1 MAIVVYKGI
10 NYIDVV
16 GDDQGFDVVEWAQS
30 TRVVVQDRRMKE
42 GRG

>member
-30 TRVVVQDRRMKE
+30 HACCDARPEKE
-42 GRG
+42 GR